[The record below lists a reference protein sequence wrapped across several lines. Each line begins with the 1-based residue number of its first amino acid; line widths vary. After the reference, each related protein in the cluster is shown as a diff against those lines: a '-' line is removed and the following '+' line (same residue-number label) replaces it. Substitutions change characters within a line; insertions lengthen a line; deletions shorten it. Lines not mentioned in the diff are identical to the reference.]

1 MRVAIRRSTRVGPRS
16 GEPLEDLGVKPDPDK
31 VHRMTRSD
39 LLNGN
44 EDLIAR
50 AAGILAGVQPVRALS
65 VEVDRASDR
74 EVSVS
79 TTTENI
85 PRLDAYVD
93 GRPRL
98 TLDLEDGQTTFDLQL
113 DSPGPHT
120 LELRGFEGKKLVAA
134 RRIEV

>member
-1 MRVAIRRSTRVGPRS
+1 MLYGASPGSAPRS
-16 GEPLEDLGVKPDPDK
+16 GEPLEDLGVKPGEI
-31 VHRMTRSD
+31 HRITRTD
-39 LLNGN
+39 LLNDN
-44 EDLIAR
+44 EDLILR
-50 AAGILAGVQPVRALS
+50 KAGILAGVQPVRALS
-65 VEVDRASDR
+65 VEVDRTSER
-74 EVSVS
+74 EVSLS

-120 LELRGFEGKKLVAA
+120 LELRGLEGKEFVAA
-134 RRIEV
+134 RRIDV

>member
-1 MRVAIRRSTRVGPRS
+1 MRVAIRRTTRVGPRS

-31 VHRMTRSD
+31 IYRMTRND
-39 LLNGN
+39 LLNAN

-50 AAGILAGVQPVRALS
+50 AASLLTDSPVRVFL
-65 VEVDRASDR
+65 VEVDQTTDR

-85 PRLDAYVD
+85 SRLDAYID

-98 TLDLEDGQTTFDLQL
+98 SLDVVDGQTTFDLPL
-113 DSPGPHT
+113 DSPGSHN
-120 LELRGFEGKKLVAA
+120 LELRGFDGKELVAA
-134 RRIEV
+134 RRMEI

>member
-1 MRVAIRRSTRVGPRS
+1 MPRN
-16 GEPLEDLGVKPDPDK
+16 
-31 VHRMTRSD
+31 D
-39 LLNGN
+39 LLNDN

-120 LELRGFEGKKLVAA
+120 LELRGFEGKELVAA